1 MVEAEFFFQLLM
13 RLLADPSGFDRGG
26 ELLETGIGRKVGHI
40 VFSLAGRPPFADEP
54 DFVARH
60 ALRAII
66 KHAVL
71 MTVRN
76 ADAAGRERDCQ
87 EFRVRAGPVATCVGI
102 GRRVLGRHEAIGSC
116 GEVRRW

>member
-66 KHAVL
+66 KHAML

-76 ADAAGRERDCQ
+76 ADAAGREKTCQ
-87 EFRVRAGPVATCVGI
+87 PGTIRNFVCGRGIMGRMEIPNVPTQRACHP
-102 GRRVLGRHEAIGSC
+102 
-116 GEVRRW
+116 

>member
-26 ELLETGIGRKVGHI
+26 ERLEAGIGRQVGHI
-40 VFSLAGRPPFADEP
+40 VFLLAGRPPFADEP

-60 ALRAII
+60 ALHAII

-76 ADAAGRERDCQ
+76 ANAAGRKETCQ
-87 EFRVRAGPVATCVGI
+87 PALCAPPPIDRKRPSGPTAMVG
-102 GRRVLGRHEAIGSC
+102 
-116 GEVRRW
+116 